1 MSAKDDDESPASD
14 EGGGFFGA
22 IKKAGQAVKNAV
34 TEPEEGDEDEDE
46 KPKAKAKAPAKSAAS
61 APPQR
66 PSYPQ
71 TPVPNYG
78 TVPSYPVTTPQTA
91 IDPEYAAILEKET
104 TEAAKPAFTAFE
116 AAESAMRQH
125 IPNDMQRIQAAA
137 AAVGVQGHT
146 LPAILTDVDECLAAI
161 DKREQ
166 DLRVSFEK
174 KTKER
179 VGGLEQKAE
188 GIAQAVAAKNAEI
201 VRLQQEV
208 VRMESERQQ
217 TLASVSTEREK
228 LTNKLNS
235 FLATIHAF
243 RAKWQAV
250 KQNIKANTGAQ

>member
-1 MSAKDDDESPASD
+1 MSAKDDDESPESN
-14 EGGGFFGA
+14 EGGGFSGLL
-22 IKKAGQAVKNAV
+22 KKAGSALKNAV
-34 TEPEEGDEDEDE
+34 IEPDENDENDDE
-46 KPKAKAKAPAKSAAS
+46 KPKAKAKAPAK
-61 APPQR
+61 APPAPVQR
-66 PSYPQ
+66 PSF
-71 TPVPNYG
+71 TPPPTPG
-78 TVPSYPVTTPQTA
+78 FGPVPSYPVTSPQAA
-91 IDPEYAAILEKET
+91 IDQEFAATLEKET
-104 TEAAKPAFTAFE
+104 AEAAKPAFTAFE
-116 AAESAMRQH
+116 AVEQSMRQH

-146 LPAILTDVDECLAAI
+146 LPAILFDVDECLQAI

-188 GIAQAVAAKNAEI
+188 GISQAITAKNAEI

-208 VRMESERQQ
+208 AQMESERQQ
-217 TLASVSTEREK
+217 TLASVGTEKEK

-235 FLATIHAF
+235 LLATIQAF

-250 KQNIKANTGAQ
+250 KQNIKANTGA